1 MSKHLIYQY
10 KIEDLISL
18 ENTKIRRYNILT
30 EDANFMP
37 PKVTPQLYYLKNG
50 KYIDLN
56 VSSILKIFHERKNN

>member
-56 VSSILKIFHERKNN
+56 VS